1 MNPVLDIFNYPYV
14 QQQAQQHHINQ
25 LVEVQKCAKALKDFL
40 DSVDKIGPAYQKTA
54 SETFCSIILD
64 YIVRHS

>member
-25 LVEVQKCAKALKDFL
+25 LVEVQK
-40 DSVDKIGPAYQKTA
+40 GW
-54 SETFCSIILD
+54 D
-64 YIVRHS
+64 YTSRSYG